1 VKGPSTRP
9 RTASLRAIIGMAR
22 NDLAVWMRSPAA
34 IAAALLPAL
43 GMGVLVAVLT
53 NSVGQQPVALVVQ
66 GTGRF
71 ADRMSKIIKADADAY
86 LLEDMT
92 VADAERAIGDE
103 RVAAII
109 AIPENFDETVARA
122 NAVVDLYLNNVDID
136 LADDIRRSVT
146 RSVAE
151 FDAPQLG
158 LLGELHGPSE
168 GALLPNP
175 YRIAVAEH
183 DLRSTEVSFLQ
194 YQVIPIIVLVVISIG
209 LLGTSL
215 LTARDFERGT
225 AKMMVLGPPGPMP
238 LVIGRLLGGTL
249 ITFALVTPLIGLGF
263 VTHDMPYCA
272 EGHEASAFVKI
283 LFSGPCAWVLPVPTL
298 THGLALVALLVAV
311 TLTTVGMGTLL
322 GVALRDARLVTMTGL
337 NGAAY
342 LFFLG
347 GGFTTVAF
355 LPEWIQTVSRL
366 VPTRYAIDGLRQ
378 ALFYPDLVGFGRDLG
393 VLAGCAV
400 VSTLLAS
407 FMLARAWRRV

>member
-1 VKGPSTRP
+1 MIRVIWS
-9 RTASLRAIIGMAR
+9 MAR
-22 NDLAVWMRSPAA
+22 NDLAVWLRSPAA
-34 IAAALLPAL
+34 IAAAMFPAL

-66 GTGRF
+66 AQGRF
-71 ADRMSKIIKADADAY
+71 ADRMAKIIKADSDAY
-86 LLEDMT
+86 LLQEMT
-92 VADAERAIGDE
+92 AADAERAIGDE

-109 AIPENFDETVARA
+109 VIPENFDETVARGDA
-122 NAVVDLYLNNVDID
+122 AVDLYLNNVDID

-175 YRIAVAEH
+175 YRVAIAEH
-183 DLRSTEVSFLQ
+183 DLRETNVSFLQ
-194 YQVIPIIVLVVISIG
+194 YQVIPIVVLIVISVG
-209 LLGTSL
+209 LLGTAL
-215 LTARDFERGT
+215 LTARDFERST
-225 AKMMVLGPPGPMP
+225 AKMMVLSPAGRMP
-238 LVIGRLLGGTL
+238 LVVGRLLGGTL
-249 ITFALVTPLIGLGF
+249 ITFALVAPLVGLGF
-263 VTHDMPYCA
+263 LTHYIPYCS
-272 EGHEASAFVKI
+272 EEAGTPLWLTMLV
-283 LFSGPCAWVLPVPTL
+283 SGPCGWMLPVPSW
-298 THGLALVALLVAV
+298 THGWALIALFTAV
-311 TLTTVGMGTLL
+311 TLTTVGIGTLL

-347 GGFTTVAF
+347 GGFTTVPF
-355 LPEWIQTVSRL
+355 LPAWIQVVSRF

-393 VLAGCAV
+393 VLSACAV
-400 VSTLLAS
+400 LSVVLSSL
-407 FMLARAWRRV
+407 MLARAWRRT